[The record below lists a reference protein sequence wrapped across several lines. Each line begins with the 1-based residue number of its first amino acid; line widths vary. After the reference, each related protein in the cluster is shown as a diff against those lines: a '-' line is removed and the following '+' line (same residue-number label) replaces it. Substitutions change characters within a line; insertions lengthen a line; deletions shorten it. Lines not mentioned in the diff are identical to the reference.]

1 MDMLFLFKCSWEL
14 HIQSTENRSPGGTF
28 HLQTTPESPQGVR
41 RFLDLVRDGFFRDQV
56 SWAKECCWCLHR
68 ERGNGMIFLNTHEE
82 GNNPHFFY
90 V

>member
-56 SWAKECCWCLHR
+56 SWAKQRMLLVLLEK
-68 ERGNGMIFLNTHEE
+68 EGM
-82 GNNPHFFY
+82 G
-90 V
+90 